1 MACLDMGSPRICVA
15 HLSDILRDVAYV
27 TGLKSNINEQTEV
40 DSEMQRADWWWSEGR
55 GGGAGGA
62 GRRGGEVQT
71 GGYRIVTGV

>member
-1 MACLDMGSPRICVA
+1 MSSPRICVA
-15 HLSDILRDVAYV
+15 HLSDILHDDSVFAYV

-40 DSEMQRADWWWSEGR
+40 DSETQRADWWGSEGR
-55 GGGAGGA
+55 GGGA